1 MDSIVKITD
10 KCLKMKPNELWSW
23 EKWAED
29 IVGLKVPAKKTY
41 AYEKF
46 ISARNKFKAK
56 VNKELARRNL
66 PERVIC
72 VGGGKGVYL
81 VNEKAVADTFVETK
95 VRRFIRAVENSN
107 IILRELS
114 GAKQLSLDDK
124 KMLTRV
130 AGAFELQGN
139 TLIGTI
145 SRMKSLPKP
154 IKARLLKDLGI
165 EPI

>member
-29 IVGLKVPAKKTY
+29 IVGLEVPAKKTY
-41 AYEKF
+41 AYERF
-46 ISARNKFKAK
+46 ISARNRFKGN
-56 VNKELARRNL
+56 VNRELARRNL
-66 PERVIC
+66 PERIIC
-72 VGGGKGVYL
+72 VGWGKGVYL
-81 VNEKAVADTFVETK
+81 VNEEAVADTFVETK

-107 IILRELS
+107 VVLRELS
-114 GAKQLSLDDK
+114 GAKQLSVEDK
-124 KMLTRV
+124 RMLSRV

-154 IKARLLKDLGI
+154 IKARLLKDMGI
-165 EPI
+165 EPM